1 MTRVRAPRRGALRGE
16 EGTVTAFVVIFTF
29 AILLLAG
36 LVIDGGLTLSAK
48 VQAIDEAQAA
58 ARAGAQAINLP
69 LFRSTGEVVLDP
81 ASATQAAEAY
91 LAKTGH
97 SGTVSVNGDDVTVT
111 VSIAQPMQ
119 ILAIAGL
126 GHLTVSGSGSAVAE
140 HGVLANDRGF
150 SNSEGLSTSNLRV
163 VSPRG

>member
-1 MTRVRAPRRGALRGE
+1 MTRARPSRRNGALRGE

-29 AILLLAG
+29 ALLLLAG

-69 LFRSTGEVVLDP
+69 LFRSTGQVVLDP

-111 VSIAQPMQ
+111 VSITQPMQ
-119 ILAIAGL
+119 ILVIAGL
-126 GHLTVSGSGSAVAE
+126 GHLTVTGSGSAVAE
-140 HGVLANDRGF
+140 HGVLAPQTNG
-150 SNSEGLSTSNLRV
+150 GA
-163 VSPRG
+163 P